1 MPDLQ
6 ELIANGDP
14 IYVLNRTGRYLEKQ
28 GPYILEFKE
37 GGKRAHTV
45 IVPATK
51 FPFLLSG
58 HVPPNLLAQSTEL
71 YAAFTKGIL
80 ELMEPDAA
88 QAEMEDPVA
97 QKVVANAMRKF
108 QPTTRKAKAPPEL
121 IGTDDRTN
129 RIPPGADK
137 GISGIPETRSQ
148 LRVAESES
156 GVNPTVEQIVM
167 DLKSDPTLREEK
179 YLELAGMEGLTQDDY
194 GHVMVNLKKHK
205 QILQW
210 ARTSLADMIG
220 EDGVAAVEADHFMED
235 EDEVGA
241 PTRHINSRSR
251 RGRKK

>member
-6 ELIANGDP
+6 ELIANGEP
-14 IYVLNRTGRYLEKQ
+14 IYVLNRTGHYLEKQ

-71 YAAFTKGIL
+71 YAAFSKGIL
-80 ELMEPDAA
+80 ELMEPTKA
-88 QAEMEDPVA
+88 QEAMEDPVA
-97 QKVVANAMRKF
+97 RKVVENAMRKF
-108 QPTTRKAKAPPEL
+108 QPTTRKTKPMPDM
-121 IGTDDRTN
+121 IGTDDRTD
-129 RIPPGADK
+129 RVPPGADR
-137 GISGIPETRSQ
+137 GISGIPETRTQ

-156 GVNPTVEQIVM
+156 DVNPTVEQIIM

-194 GHVMVNLKKHK
+194 GHVMVNCKKHK

-210 ARTSLADMIG
+210 ARASLADLVG
-220 EDGVAAVEADHFMED
+220 EDGVAEVEAEYLAEEGVEEED
-235 EDEVGA
+235 GVVFK
-241 PTRHINSRSR
+241 PTRGR
-251 RGRKK
+251 RRRK